1 MERLYNIQLSPEG
14 KVIRIVVEQLLR
26 LPLKF
31 HLSKLSRNEKQN
43 LVPKQWISKDVPRYG
58 SQSERAKIAIHWFG
72 ELNETIKNANE
83 RFYYINTNEIT
94 NELSRE
100 NLISSHVKITSYLHM
115 WKYHHCYGFI
125 INRTFQTKKLFIS
138 KMVWHFIGVYMINR
152 TLHGRLEIR
161 NFSSRV
167 EKNISPVRCAH
178 SWNIFQHRYL
188 RAAM

>member
-14 KVIRIVVEQLLR
+14 KVIRIVVEQLLH

-43 LVPKQWISKDVPRYG
+43 LVPKQWISTDVPRYG

-72 ELNETIKNANE
+72 ELNETIKNANK
-83 RFYYINTNEIT
+83 RFYYINTNEIPG
-94 NELSRE
+94 ELSRE
-100 NLISSHVKITSYLHM
+100 NLISSHVKITCYLHM

-138 KMVWHFIGVYMINR
+138 KMVWHFIGVYIINR
-152 TLHGRLEIR
+152 TLHGHLEIR

-178 SWNIFQHRYL
+178 SWNIFQHSYL
-188 RAAM
+188 HAAM